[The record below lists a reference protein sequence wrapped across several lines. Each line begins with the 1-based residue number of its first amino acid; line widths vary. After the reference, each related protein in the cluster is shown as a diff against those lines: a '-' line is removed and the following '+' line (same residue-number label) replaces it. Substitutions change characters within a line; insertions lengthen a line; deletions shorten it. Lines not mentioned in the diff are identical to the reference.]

1 MSLNN
6 LKKILLPMMLRKR
19 RKRKEKARKRR
30 KFCVRDIFAKQ
41 EMHGEYQHLL
51 PDLLSRDR
59 GFYLRYLR
67 MNPERFEHLLSLV
80 KGKISKENTK
90 VRTSISPRKRLVLTI
105 RFLATRISQ
114 QNLSFAFR
122 IGKTT
127 VSNIMR
133 ETCEVIHD
141 SLRDTCLRVPSSIS
155 EWSHI
160 SRQFEG
166 NGHAYQGNLK

>member
-19 RKRKEKARKRR
+19 RKRNEKARKRR
-30 KFCVRDIFAKQ
+30 KFCVRDIFAKR

-80 KGKISKENTK
+80 KDKISKENTN

-114 QNLSFAFR
+114 QNLSFAF
-122 IGKTT
+122 
-127 VSNIMR
+127 SNIMR
-133 ETCEVIHD
+133 ETWEVIHD
-141 SLRDTCLRVPSSIS
+141 SLRDTCLRVSSSIS